1 MQRYESYKPTSIEWA
16 PEIPAKWEVQPIRA
30 LFNERK
36 ERNEGPKTDFILSVM
51 KDIGVIPYDE
61 KGNVGNKKSEN
72 IENYKVVYPG
82 DLVVN
87 KMNAIIGSLG
97 ISRHH
102 GALSQVYFVLY
113 PKDHSCTNHKYLGY
127 LFRVKPFQQSLIKI
141 SKGMMELRESIEF
154 DEFKKLVL
162 PVPPLDEQDRIV
174 AFLEQKTAEIDA
186 AIAKKDRLI
195 ELLQEQRSVQIN
207 QAVTLGLDQ
216 APPLK
221 PGESEW
227 IESIPKHWE
236 IIPLKHISTVQSGVT
251 LGKNYTSSKSTKFFP
266 YLRVANVQ
274 DGYIDLSTVTEIILP
289 IQEAK
294 NYLLRTGDILV
305 TEGGDIDKLGR
316 GNCWDGQIEECLH
329 QNHVFAVRIIKRV
342 RPEFVA
348 LITGVSYARR
358 YFTTTANKT
367 TNLASTN
374 KTKLGNLPVLVPP
387 LPEQDAILDFC
398 NGVKAKYEALI
409 SSVSREIS
417 ALKEMKS
424 SLVADAVTGRIK
436 V

>member
-1 MQRYESYKPTSIEWA
+1 MHRYESYKPSGVKWLGDVPAHWEVRPGFTCFKENKDRNKGLVESTVLSLSYGRIVIKPEEKLTGLVPESFESYQLIKPGDIVIRTTDLQNDQTSLRVGYAKDKGMITSA
-16 PEIPAKWEVQPIRA
+16 YLGLRCHPEINPEYVFRLLESYDA
-30 LFNERK
+30 LKVFYGMGSGLRQNI
-36 ERNEGPKTDFILSVM
+36 DFW
-51 KDIGVIPYDE
+51 D
-61 KGNVGNKKSEN
+61 
-72 IENYKVVYPG
+72 
-82 DLVVN
+82 
-87 KMNAIIGSLG
+87 
-97 ISRHH
+97 
-102 GALSQVYFVLY
+102 
-113 PKDHSCTNHKYLGY
+113 
-127 LFRVKPFQQSLIKI
+127 
-141 SKGMMELRESIEF
+141 
-154 DEFKKLVL
+154 FKRL
-162 PVPPLDEQDRIV
+162 PVSLPPRDEQDRIV
-174 AFLEQKTAEIDA
+174 AFLDQKTAEIDA
-186 AIAKKDRLI
+186 AIVKKERLI
-195 ELLQEQRSVQIN
+195 ELLNEQRSTQVN
-207 QAVTLGLDQ
+207 RAVTLGMDQ
-216 APPLK
+216 SVSLRK
-221 PGESEW
+221 SESEW
-227 IESIPKHWE
+227 IESLPDHWE
-236 IIPLKHISTVQSGVT
+236 IVPLKHISTVQSGVT
-251 LGKNYTSSKSTKFFP
+251 LGKNYASSKTTKSFP

-274 DGYIDLSTVTEIILP
+274 DGYIDLSTVTEIVLP
-289 IQEAK
+289 VREAK

-329 QNHVFAVRIIKRV
+329 QNHVFAVRILKRV

-398 NGVKAKYEALI
+398 NGVKAQYEALI
-409 SSVSREIS
+409 SSVSSEIS

>member
-1 MQRYESYKPTSIEWA
+1 MQCYESYKPTSIEWA
-16 PEIPAKWEVQPIRA
+16 PDIPAKWEVQPIRA

-113 PKDHSCTNHKYLGY
+113 PKDHSRTNHKYLGY

-174 AFLEQKTAEIDA
+174 AFLDQKTAEIDA
-186 AIAKKDRLI
+186 AITKKERLI
-195 ELLQEQRSVQIN
+195 ELLEEQKAILINRAVTQGLNPDARKNESGISWINTIPSHWQVKRAKYLFREIDERSVS
-207 QAVTLGLDQ
+207 
-216 APPLK
+216 
-221 PGESEW
+221 GEEELLSV
-227 IESIPKHWE
+227 SHM
-236 IIPLKHISTVQSGVT
+236 TGVT
-251 LGKNYTSSKSTKFFP
+251 PRSEKTNIYMFMAEDYSGSKLCRPTDLVFNTMWAWMGALGVSDRTGIVSPSYGVYRQLKEGTFNNW
-266 YLRVANVQ
+266 YL
-274 DGYIDLSTVTEIILP
+274 EH
-289 IQEAK
+289 
-294 NYLLRTGDILV
+294 LLRSTPYVAEYNKRSTGLHSSRLRLYSHMFFDM
-305 TEGGDIDKLGR
+305 ELG
-316 GNCWDGQIEECLH
+316 
-329 QNHVFAVRIIKRV
+329 F
-342 RPEFVA
+342 
-348 LITGVSYARR
+348 
-358 YFTTTANKT
+358 
-367 TNLASTN
+367 
-374 KTKLGNLPVLVPP
+374 PP
-387 LPEQDAILDFC
+387 REEQDKIEYVTKKQVSQADAVITSVRSEI
-398 NGVKAKYEALI
+398 VKLTEL
-409 SSVSREIS
+409 R
-417 ALKEMKS
+417 S
-424 SLVADAVTGRIK
+424 SLVASVVTGKMR